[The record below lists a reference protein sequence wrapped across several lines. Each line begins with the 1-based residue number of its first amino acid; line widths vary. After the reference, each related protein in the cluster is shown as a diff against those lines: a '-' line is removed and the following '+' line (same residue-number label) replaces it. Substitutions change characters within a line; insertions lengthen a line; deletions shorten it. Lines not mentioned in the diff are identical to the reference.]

1 MSLLVYYLSV
11 CFSTLPAFSCYNKDM
26 RNALLALFFLFI
38 FGVPA
43 RAQND
48 HVRIAEQNAP
58 AIVAVNVIK
67 ADGSTFTG
75 TGFVLTPDGLVATTR
90 HVTKDALYIN
100 LTFNTGA
107 VSGEAVPV
115 AQAGNVD
122 LALLQIHAKNL
133 PHVTVVPSDTVLPG
147 QTITVIGNPRRLQN
161 TISSGLISQIRKKAD
176 GVLWHQI
183 SAPISPSSSGSP
195 VFDHNGN
202 VISVVFGSYK
212 GEGNQNLNFSVPSNY
227 LIQLVKAAGL
237 QLPPSTEE
245 EDAQTAK
252 PTQTDNPVWAHLKK
266 SWSIL
271 MRLLHAK

>member
-1 MSLLVYYLSV
+1 
-11 CFSTLPAFSCYNKDM
+11 M

-122 LALLQIHAKNL
+122 LALLQIHAKIYRTL
-133 PHVTVVPSDTVLPG
+133 PSFRPIPFSPAKPLRLLAIRAACKTPFPPVLSAKYAKKPTGFFGTKSAHPFPPVPAAALFLTTTATSFLSFSAVTREKETKTSIFPSPLTTLSNWLKPPG
-147 QTITVIGNPRRLQN
+147 CNSPPPPRRKMPRPPNQPKRI
-161 TISSGLISQIRKKAD
+161 TPFGHTSKSHGL
-176 GVLWHQI
+176 
-183 SAPISPSSSGSP
+183 
-195 VFDHNGN
+195 F
-202 VISVVFGSYK
+202 
-212 GEGNQNLNFSVPSNY
+212 
-227 LIQLVKAAGL
+227 
-237 QLPPSTEE
+237 
-245 EDAQTAK
+245 
-252 PTQTDNPVWAHLKK
+252 
-266 SWSIL
+266 
-271 MRLLHAK
+271 

>member
-1 MSLLVYYLSV
+1 
-11 CFSTLPAFSCYNKDM
+11 M

-75 TGFVLTPDGLVATTR
+75 TGFVLTPEGLVATTR

-245 EDAQTAK
+245 EDTLTAK

>member
-1 MSLLVYYLSV
+1 
-11 CFSTLPAFSCYNKDM
+11 M
-26 RNALLALFFLFI
+26 RNALLALLFLVI
-38 FGVPA
+38 FGLPA

-133 PHVTVVPSDTVLPG
+133 PHVTVVPSDDVLPG
-147 QTITVIGNPRRLQN
+147 QTITVIGNPR
-161 TISSGLISQIRKKAD
+161 QIRKKAD

-237 QLPPSTEE
+237 TLPPSAEE
-245 EDAQTAK
+245 EAAQATK
-252 PTQTDNPVWAHLKK
+252 PAQADNPIWAHLKK
-266 SWSIL
+266 SWAIL
-271 MRLLHAK
+271 MRLIHAK

>member
-1 MSLLVYYLSV
+1 
-11 CFSTLPAFSCYNKDM
+11 M
-26 RNALLALFFLFI
+26 RNALLALLFLVL
-38 FGVPA
+38 FGLPA

-133 PHVTVVPSDTVLPG
+133 PHVTVVPSDDVLPG

-237 QLPPSTEE
+237 TLPPSAEE
-245 EDAQTAK
+245 EAAQAAK
-252 PTQTDNPVWAHLKK
+252 PAQADNPVWAHLKK

-271 MRLLHAK
+271 MRLIHAK

>member
-1 MSLLVYYLSV
+1 MYSQAAGVQKATCKVPMTLRENSTFRRVESTSV
-11 CFSTLPAFSCYNKDM
+11 ERDATLPFNDPRLSCQWHYN
-26 RNALLALFFLFI
+26 
-38 FGVPA
+38 
-43 RAQND
+43 
-48 HVRIAEQNAP
+48 
-58 AIVAVNVIK
+58 
-67 ADGSTFTG
+67 
-75 TGFVLTPDGLVATTR
+75 
-90 HVTKDALYIN
+90 
-100 LTFNTGA
+100 NTGA

-122 LALLQIHAKNL
+122 LALLQIHAKHL

-245 EDAQTAK
+245 ENAQTAK
-252 PTQTDNPVWAHLKK
+252 PIQTDNPVWAHLKK

>member
-1 MSLLVYYLSV
+1 
-11 CFSTLPAFSCYNKDM
+11 M

-202 VISVVFGSYK
+202 VMSVVFGSYK

-245 EDAQTAK
+245 ENAQTAK